1 MWLIKR
7 IILNY
12 LGKQPGMSA
21 TYDDNRII
29 GELLVSRGYVTIEQ
43 VQSALLIQSDK
54 PHLRIGEI
62 MLAMGLITIE
72 QLDTILSDHLSHQ
85 FIGSL
90 LLSQGFISQ
99 DQLANATNVQENSN
113 RKFGEI
119 LLELGYITEYQ
130 LNRLLNTQKLL
141 RRPRTEV
148 GRLSGRYKKTKIVAT
163 LGPSCSSDE
172 MVASMIDAGV
182 NVFRLN
188 FSHGSYKDHQEN
200 IDRVRRVSNRM
211 HVTVGILQDIQGP
224 KIRIGEVVGGKIQLS
239 TGTPLK
245 LVPGDGPC
253 TAELCHVGYARLVQ
267 DIKQGATVLIDDG
280 RIEAVVEEVLDD
292 GLMARVRVGGTLSSR
307 KGVNFPGSYIHISVL
322 TPKDRKDLL
331 FGIESGVDIVAASFI
346 QTAQDVIDVKEFLKT
361 HGSTTPVIA
370 KIETREAV
378 RTLQEILGVADGVM
392 VARGDLGVEF
402 PSEDVPLI
410 QKQII
415 GQAIIASRPVITAT
429 QMLDSMVNS
438 PRPTRAEASDVANA
452 IIDGTD
458 AVMLSNET
466 AVGQYALEA
475 VETMC
480 RIIHKAEAID
490 GRKNYQETESQR
502 DIIEAITS
510 AATQLASDIGAAAI
524 IVPSYSGASA
534 RMVSRLRPRTL
545 VVASSSD
552 QRVCR
557 QMILL
562 WGVYPL
568 HLEGGDAERMHPST
582 IVKAL
587 SEGLVS
593 PGNLVV
599 IMESVK
605 GLAGR
610 SRGIRVETVVA
621 SEVASEA
628 EENLEST
635 QPATMIGV

>member
-1 MWLIKR
+1 
-7 IILNY
+7 
-12 LGKQPGMSA
+12 MSA

-29 GELLVSRGYVTIEQ
+29 GELLVSRGFVTVEQ
-43 VQSALLIQSDK
+43 VQSALLIQGDK

-62 MLAMGLITIE
+62 MLSLGLITIE
-72 QLDTILSDHLSHQ
+72 QLDTILSEHLSHQ

-99 DQLANATNVQENSN
+99 EQLANATSVQESSH
-113 RKFGEI
+113 RRFGEI
-119 LLELGYITEYQ
+119 LLELGYITDYQ
-130 LNRLLNTQKLL
+130 LNRLLNTQKML
-141 RRPRTEV
+141 RRPKSDIGTF
-148 GRLSGRYKKTKIVAT
+148 SGRHKKTKIVAT

-172 MVASMIDAGV
+172 MVAAMINAGV
-182 NVFRLN
+182 NIFRIN
-188 FSHGSYKDHQEN
+188 FSHGAYKDHQDN
-200 IDRVRRVSNRM
+200 IDRVRRVANRL
-211 HVTVGILQDIQGP
+211 HTTVGVLQDIQGP
-224 KIRIGEVVGGKIQLS
+224 KIRIGEVTAGKVQLCS
-239 TGTPLK
+239 GAPLK

-253 TAELCHVGYARLVQ
+253 NAELCHVGYARLLE
-267 DIKQGATVLIDDG
+267 DIKPGASVLIDDG
-280 RIEAVVEEVLDD
+280 RIEAVVEEVADD
-292 GLMARVRVGGTLSSR
+292 GLLTRVRVGGTLSSR

-322 TPKDRKDLL
+322 TPKDRKDLV
-331 FGIESGVDIVAASFI
+331 FGVEAGVDMVAASFI
-346 QTAQDVIDVKEFLKT
+346 QTAQDVIDVKAFL
-361 HGSTTPVIA
+361 HSQGSTTPVIA

-378 RTLQEILGVADGVM
+378 RTLQEILGIADGVM

-415 GQAIIASRPVITAT
+415 GQAIIAAKPVITAT

-452 IIDGTD
+452 IIDGSD

-466 AVGQYALEA
+466 AVGKYALES

-490 GRKNYQETESQR
+490 TRNRFEETESQR

-510 AATQLASDIGAAAI
+510 AANRLASDVNAAAI

-534 RMVSRLRPRTL
+534 RLVSRLRPRRTL
-545 VVASSSD
+545 IIASSSD

-557 QMILL
+557 QMMLL

-582 IVKAL
+582 IAKAL
-587 SEGLVS
+587 SEGLVN

-605 GLAGR
+605 GVAGR
-610 SRGIRVETVVA
+610 SRGIRVETVMA
-621 SEVASEA
+621 NELLTSESPIEVTDMVE
-628 EENLEST
+628 
-635 QPATMIGV
+635 V

>member
-1 MWLIKR
+1 
-7 IILNY
+7 
-12 LGKQPGMSA
+12 MSA

-29 GELLVSRGYVTIEQ
+29 GELLVSRGYVTVEQ
-43 VQSALLIQSDK
+43 VQSALLVQSDK

-62 MLAMGLITIE
+62 MLSMGLITIE
-72 QLDTILSDHLSHQ
+72 QLDTILSEHLSHQ

-99 DQLANATNVQENSN
+99 EQLANATSFQENSH

-119 LLELGYITEYQ
+119 LLELGYVTDYQ
-130 LNRLLNTQKLL
+130 LNRLLNTQRML
-141 RRPRTEV
+141 RRPKAELARF
-148 GRLSGRYKKTKIVAT
+148 SGRYKRTKIVAT

-172 MVASMIDAGV
+172 MVAAMINAGV

-188 FSHGSYKDHQEN
+188 FSHGAYKDHQEN
-200 IDRVRRVSNRM
+200 IDRVRRVSNRLGT
-211 HVTVGILQDIQGP
+211 TVGVLQDIQGP
-224 KIRIGEVVGGKIQLS
+224 KIRIGEVVGGKVQLS
-239 TGTPLK
+239 TGAPLK

-253 TAELCHVGYARLVQ
+253 TAELCHVAYAQLLE
-267 DIKQGATVLIDDG
+267 DIKEGASVLIDDG
-280 RIEAVVEEVLDD
+280 RIEAVVEEVAED
-292 GLMARVRVGGTLSSR
+292 GLLTRVKVGGTLSSR

-322 TPKDRKDLL
+322 TPKDRKDLV
-331 FGIESGVDIVAASFI
+331 FGIEAGVDMVAASFI
-346 QTAQDVIDVKEFLKT
+346 QTAQDVLDVREFLRS
-361 HGSTTPVIA
+361 HGSNAPVIA

-378 RTLQEILGVADGVM
+378 RTLQEILGVSDGVM

-415 GQAIIASRPVITAT
+415 GQAIIAARPVITAT

-438 PRPTRAEASDVANA
+438 PRPSRAEASDVANA

-466 AVGQYALEA
+466 AVGKYALEA

-480 RIIHKAEAID
+480 RIIHKAEKLES
-490 GRKNYQETESQR
+490 RYRFEETETQR

-510 AATQLASDIGAAAI
+510 AATHLASDVGAAAI
-524 IVPSYSGASA
+524 IVPSYSGSSA
-534 RMVSRLRPRTL
+534 RLVSRLRPRTL
-545 VVASSSD
+545 IVASSSD
-552 QRVCR
+552 ERVCR

-568 HLEGGDAERMHPST
+568 HLEGHDSERMHPST
-582 IVKAL
+582 IDKAL
-587 SEGLVS
+587 TEGLLA

-621 SEVASEA
+621 TAPDLDEVLA
-628 EENLEST
+628 EIG
-635 QPATMIGV
+635 TMVEV